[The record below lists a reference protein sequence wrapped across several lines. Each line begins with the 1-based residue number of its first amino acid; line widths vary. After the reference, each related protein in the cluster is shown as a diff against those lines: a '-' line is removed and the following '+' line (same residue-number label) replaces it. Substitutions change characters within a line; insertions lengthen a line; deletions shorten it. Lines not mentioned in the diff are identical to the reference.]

1 MPTGGVI
8 SWRAMP
14 NWQVLSGW
22 STNCVIVAAF
32 KSERAW
38 VVVVSVWRRASADPT
53 GEADN
58 AYTLHGLWTGVIYGM
73 VVVGETPVQ
82 AGEQLR
88 HAAS

>member
-1 MPTGGVI
+1 
-8 SWRAMP
+8 
-14 NWQVLSGW
+14 
-22 STNCVIVAAF
+22 
-32 KSERAW
+32 
-38 VVVVSVWRRASADPT
+38 VVVSVWRRASADPT
-53 GEADN
+53 GEAHN